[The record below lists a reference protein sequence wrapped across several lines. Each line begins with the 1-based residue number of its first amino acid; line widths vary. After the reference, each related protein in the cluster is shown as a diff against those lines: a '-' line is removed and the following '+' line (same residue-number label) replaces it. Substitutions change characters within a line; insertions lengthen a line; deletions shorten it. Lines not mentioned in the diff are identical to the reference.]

1 MAVNALKGAFHAARR
16 GPPEATG
23 GLAVCFLAFLP
34 LICHL
39 KIITV
44 GAGTKGDNAGVQKET
59 SIFPKELV
67 AWARA

>member
-39 KIITV
+39 KIITCAFSFLGYISLTAV
-44 GAGTKGDNAGVQKET
+44 
-59 SIFPKELV
+59 
-67 AWARA
+67 